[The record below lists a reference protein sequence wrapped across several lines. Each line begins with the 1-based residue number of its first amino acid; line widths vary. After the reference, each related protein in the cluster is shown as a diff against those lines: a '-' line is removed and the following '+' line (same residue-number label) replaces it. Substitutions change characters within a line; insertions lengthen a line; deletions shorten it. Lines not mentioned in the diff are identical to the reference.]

1 MQTSLAATAP
11 LLQAAVISQL
21 ALPSQSVLRAY
32 LQSRLKAEANNESSP
47 DPGFTKAGRL
57 AMWLFSRQDKQ
68 VNSYPLLY
76 TSLAL
81 AHPN

>member
-1 MQTSLAATAP
+1 MQTSLASTAP
-11 LLQAAVISQL
+11 LLQAAVISRL

-32 LQSRLKAEANNESSP
+32 LQRRLKAEANNESSP
-47 DPGFTKAGRL
+47 DPGFIQAGRL
-57 AMWLFSRQDKQ
+57 ALWAFSRPDKQ
-68 VNSYPLLY
+68 VDSYPLLY